1 MNTPAK
7 SQPIQT
13 PVAQVTVLDDEVEAA
28 QFTRWTS
35 LANGRRLGESSLRIG
50 GMHCTACAATIEHAL
65 QGVTGVTSVRVSAA
79 GQCATV
85 SWDVERTR
93 PSELVQAI
101 ERAGYRATPDTVADA
116 RAFRLK
122 ESRDAL
128 WRLFVASFCAMQVM
142 MLATPSYVSA
152 SGQLEP
158 DLKQL
163 LDWGSWLLTLPV
175 MIFAAAPFLSGAWR
189 SLRNRRI
196 GMDVPAALGMLV
208 AFIASSGAT
217 FDPGGVFGREV
228 YFDSLTMFISF
239 LLGGRYLEMRAR
251 HHAERSL
258 EDTIGRLPEVA
269 LRESPDGSVMA
280 ISVLRLRRGDIVRV
294 PVGGAF
300 CADGILTQGQ
310 TRADESLLTGES
322 DPVEKAVGDAVVAGS
337 LNLAAPVAMRVEHVG
352 ADTRYEAIVAMMR
365 DARTQRPAA
374 ITAGDRWATP
384 FRWSILVLAAAAAAV
399 WSVIDPSRSIWVAV
413 SVLIVT
419 CPCAL
424 SLAAPSAM
432 LSAATAMAKRGLL
445 LRRIDAIE
453 GLAGMQT
460 LFIDKTGTLTEARR
474 QRATMTRTSPD
485 ERWTDDAVR
494 QQAASLAA
502 WSTHPLAKVLAQET
516 AAAATA
522 WHGLRETPGQG
533 IEGCASDGSIWQLG
547 RASPAVPVAAND
559 GNDAETWL
567 SRDGQP
573 VACFRFTETLRP
585 GAMEAVRALGQDGV
599 SVILLSGDST
609 ERVHR
614 VGRLLGL
621 RDCQGGMAPQDKLTA
636 VREAQA
642 RGQQVAMLGDGI
654 NDAPVLAQADTSI
667 AMGEGAQIA
676 RAQADGVLV
685 TNDLQDVV
693 RARALA
699 KKTLRVVRQNFIWA
713 ASYNAACVPLALM
726 GWLPPWAAGL
736 GMATSSLLVVLN
748 SLRLSR

>member
-1 MNTPAK
+1 MNI
-7 SQPIQT
+7 QPKPSLPSMPEVQ
-13 PVAQVTVLDDEVEAA
+13 VAVLDDEMEAA
-28 QFTRWTS
+28 RFTRWTS
-35 LANGRRLGESSLRIG
+35 GANGRRLGESSLRIG
-50 GMHCTACAATIEHAL
+50 GMHCTACASTIEHAL
-65 QGVTGVTSVRVSAA
+65 RSLPGVTEVRVSAA

-85 SWDVERTR
+85 SWDVELTR
-93 PSELVQAI
+93 PSALVQAI
-101 ERAGYRATPDTVADA
+101 EQVGYRASPDTVAGA
-116 RAFRLK
+116 RAMRLK

-152 SGQLEP
+152 TGELAP

-175 MIFAAAPFLSGAWR
+175 MIFAAAPFLTGAWR
-189 SLRNRRI
+189 SFRHGRI

-217 FDPGGVFGREV
+217 FDPEGVFGREV
-228 YFDSLTMFISF
+228 YFDSLTMFVSF

-269 LRESPDGSVMA
+269 LREHPDGSVAA
-280 ISVLRLRRGDIVRV
+280 ISVQRLQRGDTVRV

-300 CADGILTQGQ
+300 CADGVLTQGQ

-322 DPVEKAVGDAVVAGS
+322 TPVEKTIGDAVVAGS
-337 LNLAAPVAMRVEHVG
+337 LNLGAPVAMRVEHVG

-365 DARTQRPAA
+365 DARTQRPSA

-384 FRWSILVLAAAAAAV
+384 FLWAILVLAAGAAAV
-399 WSVIDPSRSIWVAV
+399 WSVIDPSRAIWVAV

-432 LSAATAMAKRGLL
+432 LSAAMALGKRGLL
-445 LRRIDAIE
+445 LRRIEAIE

-460 LFIDKTGTLTEARR
+460 LFIDKTGTLTEAQR
-474 QRATMTRTSPD
+474 QQATMIRTGQD
-485 ERWTDDAVR
+485 EHWTDDAIR

-502 WSTHPLAKVLAQET
+502 WSTHPLAKVLAQE
-516 AAAATA
+516 AAKSATA

-533 IEGCASDGSIWQLG
+533 IEGCASDGSRWQLG
-547 RASPAVPVAAND
+547 RASSVVPVAAND
-559 GNDAETWL
+559 GHDAETWL

-585 GAMEAVRALGQDGV
+585 GAMEAVRSLEQDGV
-599 SVILLSGDST
+599 KVILLSGDSL
-609 ERVHR
+609 ERAHR

-621 RDCQGGMAPQDKLTA
+621 SGCQGGMAPQDKLSA

-642 RGQQVAMLGDGI
+642 RGQHVAMLGDGI

-676 RAQADGVLV
+676 RAQADGVLI

>member
-7 SQPIQT
+7 SQPAQT
-13 PVAQVTVLDDEVEAA
+13 PVAQVTLLDDEVEAA

-50 GMHCTACAATIEHAL
+50 GMHCTACAATIEQAL
-65 QGVTGVTSVRVSAA
+65 QAVTGVTAVRVSAA

-189 SLRNRRI
+189 SLHNRRI

-280 ISVLRLRRGDIVRV
+280 ISVLRLKRGDIVRV

-365 DARTQRPAA
+365 DARTQRPAS

-384 FRWSILVLAAAAAAV
+384 FLWSILVLAAMAAAV
-399 WSVIDPSRSIWVAV
+399 WSVIDPSRAIWVAV

-445 LRRIDAIE
+445 LRRIEAIE

-474 QRATMTRTSPD
+474 QRATMIRTSPD
-485 ERWTDDAVR
+485 ERWTDDVVR

-516 AAAATA
+516 ATAATA

-585 GAMEAVRALGQDGV
+585 GAMEAVRALEQDGV

-621 RDCQGGMAPQDKLTA
+621 NDCQGGMAPQDKLTA

>member
-7 SQPIQT
+7 SQPAQT
-13 PVAQVTVLDDEVEAA
+13 PVAQVTLLDDEVEAA

-50 GMHCTACAATIEHAL
+50 GMHCTACAATIEQAL
-65 QGVTGVTSVRVSAA
+65 QAVTGVTAVRVSAA

-116 RAFRLK
+116 RAYRLK

-189 SLRNRRI
+189 SLHNRRI

-280 ISVLRLRRGDIVRV
+280 ISVLRLKRGDIVRV

-365 DARTQRPAA
+365 DARTQRPAS

-384 FRWSILVLAAAAAAV
+384 FLWSILVLAAMAAAV
-399 WSVIDPSRSIWVAV
+399 WSVIDPSRAIWVAV

-445 LRRIDAIE
+445 LRRIEAIE

-474 QRATMTRTSPD
+474 QRATMIRTSPD
-485 ERWTDDAVR
+485 EHWTDDAVR

-516 AAAATA
+516 ATAATA

-585 GAMEAVRALGQDGV
+585 GAMEAVRALEQDGV

-621 RDCQGGMAPQDKLTA
+621 NDCQGGMAPQDKLTA